1 MPGSSTG
8 KSQLR
13 KLNSLEGFPMAQ
25 KAHAAIG
32 HLMAGAMV
40 ALLLSA
46 CGGTSTNN
54 STPSAATPIAT
65 SPSSAAGT
73 NVAVIEKEFAITLSQ
88 TTFTPGAYTF
98 TIQNQGSFPHN
109 LIIEGPGVDKK
120 ASTQMAGG
128 ESGSLTV
135 DLQPGTYELWCSV
148 DAHKAKG
155 MALKI
160 TVA

>member
-1 MPGSSTG
+1 MA
-8 KSQLR
+8 K
-13 KLNSLEGFPMAQ
+13 NS
-25 KAHAAIG
+25 HATLGRIVA
-32 HLMAGAMV
+32 AAMV

-46 CGGTSTNN
+46 CGSTSANET
-54 STPSAATPIAT
+54 TPSAATPSAT

-88 TTFTPGAYTF
+88 TSFTPGTYTF
-98 TIQNQGSFPHN
+98 TIQNQGSFPHD

-120 ASTQMAGG
+120 KSTEMAGG

-135 DLQPGTYELWCSV
+135 DLQAGTYELWCGV